1 MAFRRAVAV
10 QPGNPAQ
17 PGAWADLALRRAL
30 NQVELSDWERAGDLF
45 REALSLQPTL
55 YAAQNGL
62 ALVAYAEG
70 DLTQAVSDFS
80 YLQDNLRQS
89 PDDPQAQFAAMWQE
103 RIQQHDALRL
113 WVDPFDG
120 NRLRPGWEVQ
130 QQARLGVGPT
140 LRDGKLVIAGT
151 HDDQGTTRATREVTA
166 LHFQSF
172 AADLEVGEEHRG
184 DAGLMLAIETRQG
197 RQTWFFKLFRDREGN
212 LVYHWKQGAKEERQQ
227 LGRRLTPGLP
237 ARVAFELDREPSTP
251 VLTVRLNDEV
261 IYSEP
266 TAVLKSAAGSLV
278 YGAYVETSNAL
289 PVDASLDNVSV
300 IYAKP

>member
-1 MAFRRAVAV
+1 
-10 QPGNPAQ
+10 
-17 PGAWADLALRRAL
+17 
-30 NQVELSDWERAGDLF
+30 
-45 REALSLQPTL
+45 
-55 YAAQNGL
+55 
-62 ALVAYAEG
+62 
-70 DLTQAVSDFS
+70 
-80 YLQDNLRQS
+80 
-89 PDDPQAQFAAMWQE
+89 
-103 RIQQHDALRL
+103 
-113 WVDPFDG
+113 
-120 NRLRPGWEVQ
+120 
-130 QQARLGVGPT
+130 
-140 LRDGKLVIAGT
+140 
-151 HDDQGTTRATREVTA
+151 
-166 LHFQSF
+166 
-172 AADLEVGEEHRG
+172 
-184 DAGLMLAIETRQG
+184 MLAIETRQG